1 MTERRIIRKPLWP
14 DDSAAIAAID
24 ASYSSEQIHRV
35 EFSGLGISIRQS
47 KVAPA
52 YQKTMVVPDLVAEVQ
67 AASKSAVVEIDSRV
81 CAVAAIQ
88 LEAWNRRAIL
98 RHFYVDKSKRRT
110 GIGSELLGFLLWKAA
125 NRGARCLWVETQNT
139 NDPAIQFYL
148 KNGFQFCGVDSSLY
162 APEGAAPAECAMY
175 FVHDLKS

>member
-1 MTERRIIRKPLWP
+1 MTERRIIRKPSWP
-14 DDSAAIAAID
+14 DDNAAIAAID

-35 EFSGLGISIRQS
+35 EFSGLGISINPVR
-47 KVAPA
+47 VAPA
-52 YQKTMVVPDLVAEVQ
+52 FEKKVAVRDLVNEIESAD
-67 AASKSAVVEIDSRV
+67 KSAVIEIDKRI

-88 LEAWNRRAIL
+88 LETWNRRAIL
-98 RHFYVDKSKRRT
+98 RHFYVDKSKRRS
-110 GIGSELLGFLLWKAA
+110 GIGSELMDFLLWKAA

-162 APEGAAPAECAMY
+162 APEGATQAECAMY
-175 FVHDLKS
+175 FVHELKS